1 MTVDKKINYEVQGG
15 VKNYLGKQKEV
26 KAPLKWKSSPDSPET
41 ELAYITKAEKDL
53 LVKQDLHGSLN
64 GDVNRG
70 PSGIMSLDGFGSFDS
85 DDPSV
90 DTGMSGAATSA
101 AESGGGSGA
110 DARELAAESGRVRSD
125 LGLAQLPPG
134 VVDQNVQDYR
144 NAFIAAG
151 GGQRVNPG
159 FFDSRDTVSPAE
171 LAAAKAYNPTA
182 FRKTRG
188 GGLGSFISGGGLL
201 GNIVRGIGQKFG
213 LGKRYNEPTYD
224 MSEFSKLGLGG
235 VDPTVNPN
243 YYNDLDNELMLSTQA
258 TPSTLDLSKLE
269 TGDLNNLASLIKA
282 SQQPQGIR
290 FNNPVGGVDQFAK
303 EMEALEAARAG
314 DIVSVN
320 ELGGTLQD
328 FYTNRNPG
336 TDANTRFEVIDDNIN
351 FNDGSVNEGI
361 LGIDVGQDDV
371 AFENDLMAELATNSP
386 ALAQKRSLQKKQRLS
401 ELGGPEFTNEDQRKL
416 NLLNQMEADPNKI
429 YSQTV

>member
-1 MTVDKKINYEVQGG
+1 MSIDKKVNYEIQGG
-15 VKNYLGKQKEV
+15 ARNYLGKQREV

-53 LVKQDLHGSLN
+53 LVKKDIHGSLN

-85 DDPSV
+85 DDPSK
-90 DTGMSGAATSA
+90 DTGMSGTATSA
-101 AESGGGSGA
+101 AETGSRN
-110 DARELAAESGRVRSD
+110 ARDIRDVQAQMNTGN
-125 LGLAQLPPG
+125 LGPG
-134 VVDQNVQDYR
+134 TMPEQAKDYR

-224 MSEFSKLGLGG
+224 MSQYSAYGLGG
-235 VDPTVNPN
+235 SQTPA
-243 YYNDLDNELMLSTQA
+243 YYNDLGNELMLSTKE
-258 TPSTLDLSKLE
+258 TPQENEFNYMYDIN
-269 TGDLNNLASLIKA
+269 DLASLIEA
-282 SQQPQGIR
+282 SKVPQSD
-290 FNNPVGGVDQFAK
+290 F
-303 EMEALEAARAG
+303 EY
-314 DIVSVN
+314 
-320 ELGGTLQD
+320 LG
-328 FYTNRNPG
+328 P
-336 TDANTRFEVIDDNIN
+336 N
-351 FNDGSVNEGI
+351 FNEGLLMDYQDIGATGNNLGRSQLVNSGTITPLEDDFTGQSEEGI
-361 LGIDVGQDDV
+361 MGIDVGQDDV

-416 NLLNQMEADPNKI
+416 DLLNQMEADPNKI

>member
-1 MTVDKKINYEVQGG
+1 MSIDKKVNYEIQGG
-15 VKNYLGKQKEV
+15 ARNYLGKQREV

-224 MSEFSKLGLGG
+224 MSQYSAYGLGG
-235 VDPTVNPN
+235 SQTPA
-243 YYNDLDNELMLSTQA
+243 YYNDLGNELMLSTKE
-258 TPSTLDLSKLE
+258 TPQENEFNYMYDIN
-269 TGDLNNLASLIKA
+269 DLASLIEA
-282 SQQPQGIR
+282 SKVPQSD
-290 FNNPVGGVDQFAK
+290 F
-303 EMEALEAARAG
+303 EY
-314 DIVSVN
+314 
-320 ELGGTLQD
+320 LG
-328 FYTNRNPG
+328 P
-336 TDANTRFEVIDDNIN
+336 N
-351 FNDGSVNEGI
+351 FNEGLLMDYQDIGATGNNLGRSQLVNSGTITPLEDDFTGQSEEGI
-361 LGIDVGQDDV
+361 MGIDVGQDDV